1 MANHRRSFLPVL
13 AALTLLPVQDP
24 IRDNRLL
31 KSGIEVIS
39 VAATVRDSD
48 GRLVTGLSR
57 DAFEIFEDGE
67 RQAVT
72 QFTSERVPIGLG
84 VLLDISDSMYG
95 RRIQDARAAVD
106 RFLFDLLDPSDE
118 FFILAFNHE
127 PHVITTWT
135 NAPDVVRK
143 ALDGVRPSGGTAAYD
158 AVLAAMPLIGRRNR
172 ERASLL
178 LISDGADTASTA
190 TLREVRSALVRSDA
204 FVYAIAIDSPE
215 PQAINTRVNPTA
227 LREITDDSGGRT
239 EVVRTTADLIAATAR
254 IAEELNHQYVLGYTS
269 PRGADGQ
276 FHSIRVR
283 VPGAEYR
290 VRARSGYVALPV
302 SKSSR

>member
-1 MANHRRSFLPVL
+1 DGAAVTTGGMGGRSRMANHRRSFLPVL

-106 RFLFDLLDPSDE
+106 RFLFDLLDPSD
-118 FFILAFNHE
+118 AF
-127 PHVITTWT
+127 
-135 NAPDVVRK
+135 
-143 ALDGVRPSGGTAAYD
+143 L
-158 AVLAAMPLIGRRNR
+158 M
-172 ERASLL
+172 
-178 LISDGADTASTA
+178 
-190 TLREVRSALVRSDA
+190 
-204 FVYAIAIDSPE
+204 
-215 PQAINTRVNPTA
+215 
-227 LREITDDSGGRT
+227 
-239 EVVRTTADLIAATAR
+239 
-254 IAEELNHQYVLGYTS
+254 
-269 PRGADGQ
+269 
-276 FHSIRVR
+276 
-283 VPGAEYR
+283 
-290 VRARSGYVALPV
+290 
-302 SKSSR
+302 